1 MRFVL
6 IDRFL
11 EIVPGTS
18 AVAIKTFRKDE
29 DFFADHF
36 PGFPVV
42 PGALIAEAM
51 GQTAGWLLAYSS
63 GFRDWPLLNM
73 MDRVKLRRF
82 VRAEEEI
89 RISARIRSA
98 RERDFEA
105 SAEAEV
111 AGRRV
116 AGGRFLFHTFSP
128 DEMGGEGDAAGFRSW
143 TAALARDLFA
153 GLPDA
158 PIAPERERENSPG
171 RAPERRLKN

>member
-11 EIVPGTS
+11 EVVPGVS
-18 AVAIKTFRKDE
+18 AVAVKTFREDE

-73 MDRVKLRRF
+73 MDQVKFRRF

-111 AGRRV
+111 AGKRV
-116 AGGRFLFHTFSP
+116 AGGRFLFHAFAPETI
-128 DEMGGEGDAAGFRSW
+128 GGEGDATGFRAW
-143 TAALARDLFA
+143 TGAVARELFA
-153 GLPDA
+153 GLPA
-158 PIAPERERENSPG
+158 
-171 RAPERRLKN
+171 APERR